1 MNRRDP
7 DRDFTSVGKSV
18 PRKDAALKARGEA
31 KYTDDLTLPGMLY
44 GKIKRSPYA
53 HALIKNI
60 DCRRALALPGVREV
74 ITGKEAPIPYGIV
87 PQNPT
92 EYALAVGK
100 VRYSGE
106 GVAAVAAVDEETAEE
121 ALELIA
127 VEYEPLP
134 VLLDPLEA
142 MARNDVLI
150 HENVPHNIAYE
161 GRQEFGDPD
170 GALARSAYVLEKEF
184 RTSYVNHAFLEPHAG
199 LAAFSPDGELTVY
212 ASTQIPH
219 YLHRTLSLV
228 LQMPMHKIR
237 VSVPTVGG
245 GFGGKGEVASAELCA
260 ALLARKT
267 GRPVKVTY
275 ERSEVFAQHK
285 GRHPCVIKMKIG
297 VDQDG
302 LIQAVDFDNILDGG
316 AYAGWGIVVLF
327 YTAAMIHL
335 PYRVPN
341 ARFRGRRIFTNKP
354 TTGAMRGLGG
364 VQPRFAM
371 ESMLDEL
378 AQMAGLSP
386 YEIRMRN
393 AVESGYTTK
402 SNVYVPHSEFKKC
415 LQTAAE
421 KSGYLE
427 KHGRLPFGRGIGLAG
442 GYYISG
448 TAYTLYMSYKP
459 HSSAM
464 IRVDTEAGVTLYC
477 GATDI
482 GQGSDTVMAQMAA
495 EALGVR
501 YEDVHVVSGDTTLA
515 PFDLGSF
522 ASRVTYGTG
531 QAIKMA
537 AAEINQK
544 LFAVA
549 AAELGVRAE
558 HLTAKNYR
566 IFSRFEPKK
575 AMDWHRAVEKYID
588 AQGPLVGAGHYTPP
602 RAGGKFQGGKIGQSP
617 TFGFSAQVTEVEVD
631 LETGKVKVLKVTE
644 AGDCGQAINPLSV
657 EGQVEGSI
665 LMGMGQALY
674 EEIKVAPDGKLLN
687 PNLHD
692 YKIPTIMELPEID
705 STIVESYDPTA
716 PFGAKESGEG
726 PIQPVI
732 PAIANAVADAIGVR
746 FTDLPITPEKVLR
759 ALREKEREQG

>member
-1 MNRRDP
+1 MI
-7 DRDFTSVGKSV
+7 DRDLDRNFTAVGKSV

-31 KYTDDLTLPGMLY
+31 KYTDDLALPGMLY

-60 DCRRALALPGVREV
+60 DCSRALALPGVQAV
-74 ITGKEAPIPYGIV
+74 ITGQEAPIPYGIV

-121 ALELIA
+121 ALELIT

-142 MARNDVLI
+142 MARDDVRI
-150 HENVPHNIAYE
+150 HENVPYNIMYE
-161 GRQEFGDPD
+161 GNQEFGDPD

-184 RTSYVNHAFLEPHAG
+184 RTSYVNHAFLEPHAA
-199 LAAFSPDGELTVY
+199 LAGFSPNGELTLY

-245 GFGGKGEVASAELCA
+245 GFGGKGEVSSAELCA

-275 ERSEVFAQHK
+275 ERGEVFAQHK
-285 GRHPCVIKMKIG
+285 GRHPCLIKMKIG
-297 VDQDG
+297 VDKDG

-335 PYRVPN
+335 PYKVPN
-341 ARFRGRRIFTNKP
+341 ARFRGRRVFTNKP

-378 AQMAGLSP
+378 AGMVGISP

-415 LQTAAE
+415 LQTAVV

-427 KHGRLPFGRGIGLAG
+427 KHGKLPFGRGIGLAG

-495 EALGVR
+495 EALGVK

-537 AAEINQK
+537 AAEINKK
-544 LFAVA
+544 LFAIA

-558 HLTAKNYR
+558 HLTAKDYR
-566 IFSRFEPKK
+566 IFSRYEPKK
-575 AMDWHRAVEKYID
+575 AMDWHQAVEKYID
-588 AQGPLVGAGHYTPP
+588 AQGPLVGTGHYTPP
-602 RAGGKFQGGKIGQSP
+602 RTGGKFQGGKIGQSP

-631 LETGKVKVLKVTE
+631 LETGRVKVLKVTE
-644 AGDCGQAINPLSV
+644 AGDCGQAINPMSV

-674 EEIKVAPDGKLLN
+674 EEIKVAPDGKILN

-692 YKIPTIMELPEID
+692 YKIPTAMELPAID

-759 ALREKEREQG
+759 ALKEKQRG